1 MASPL
6 QPAALRSLV
15 SKVMQASCG
24 LSFNP
29 AGDEAISAKPWRTA
43 ALPIKGGT
51 PMTVAIGADETACF
65 AMASG
70 LLQMAPNELDP
81 GMVEDSLREILNMVA
96 GRVLHGLSNSGLRA
110 QIGLPD
116 IGAPKQPDRDAIM
129 MGFEFESLTG
139 ESKSFAFSISEKDS
153 SGGAKTD

>member
-81 GMVEDSLREILNMVA
+81 GMVEDSLRELLNMVA
-96 GRVLHGLSNSGLRA
+96 GHIKRA
-110 QIGLPD
+110 MAIDLALGLPE
-116 IGAPKQPDRDAIM
+116 IVPFTEMERRMKGGGQRVAVTTGRVN
-129 MGFEFESLTG
+129 LTVWVTNQ
-139 ESKSFAFSISEKDS
+139 S
-153 SGGAKTD
+153 

>member
-1 MASPL
+1 
-6 QPAALRSLV
+6 
-15 SKVMQASCG
+15 MQASCG

-96 GRVLHGLSNSGLRA
+96 GHIKRA
-110 QIGLPD
+110 MAIDLALGLPE
-116 IGAPKQPDRDAIM
+116 IVPFTEMERRMK
-129 MGFEFESLTG
+129 
-139 ESKSFAFSISEKDS
+139 
-153 SGGAKTD
+153 SGGQRVAVTTGRVNLTVWVTNQS

>member
-1 MASPL
+1 
-6 QPAALRSLV
+6 
-15 SKVMQASCG
+15 MQASCG

-96 GRVLHGLSNSGLRA
+96 GHIKRA
-110 QIGLPD
+110 MAIDLALGLPE
-116 IGAPKQPDRDAIM
+116 IVPFTEMERRMKAGGQRVAVTTGRVN
-129 MGFEFESLTG
+129 LTVWVTNQ
-139 ESKSFAFSISEKDS
+139 S
-153 SGGAKTD
+153 

>member
-96 GRVLHGLSNSGLRA
+96 GHIKRA
-110 QIGLPD
+110 MAIDLALGLPE
-116 IGAPKQPDRDAIM
+116 IVPFTEMERRMK
-129 MGFEFESLTG
+129 
-139 ESKSFAFSISEKDS
+139 
-153 SGGAKTD
+153 SGGQRVAVTTGRVNLTVWVTNQS

>member
-29 AGDEAISAKPWRTA
+29 AGDEAIAPKPWRTA
-43 ALPIKGGT
+43 ALPIKGGQ

-96 GRVLHGLSNSGLRA
+96 GHIKRA
-110 QIGLPD
+110 MAIDLALGLPE
-116 IGAPKQPDRDAIM
+116 IVPFTEMERRMKA
-129 MGFEFESLTG
+129 
-139 ESKSFAFSISEKDS
+139 
-153 SGGAKTD
+153 GGQKVAVTT

>member
-96 GRVLHGLSNSGLRA
+96 GHIKRA
-110 QIGLPD
+110 MAIDLALGLPE
-116 IGAPKQPDRDAIM
+116 IVPHTEMERRMKAGGQRVAVTTGRVN
-129 MGFEFESLTG
+129 LTVWITNQ
-139 ESKSFAFSISEKDS
+139 S
-153 SGGAKTD
+153 

>member
-96 GRVLHGLSNSGLRA
+96 GHIKRA
-110 QIGLPD
+110 MAIDLALGLPE
-116 IGAPKQPDRDAIM
+116 IVPFTEMERRMKAGGQRVAVTTGRVN
-129 MGFEFESLTG
+129 LTVWVTNQ
-139 ESKSFAFSISEKDS
+139 S
-153 SGGAKTD
+153 